1 MGHSVSAERDRAAS
15 SEMVR
20 CAEEFRLARES
31 IRRTVLLGVVSA
43 VVVPLFGGVG
53 SSGVLREVSNE
64 FDDSNA
70 VNEVNEVDD
79 SNEVNEV
86 NEVNDPPP
94 CCCCCCCRLEGMA
107 TGDPTAKL
115 CPGEAPITANTTAPA
130 LEVAL
135 EGRAILEELLL
146 PAEDVDWT
154 RATSLLV
161 AANAKTS
168 RICVWPLPI
177 STRLT
182 AYMHPSIFFRTLN
195 TTPLDPE
202 PNTPSSLKSAM

>member
-20 CAEEFRLARES
+20 CAEEEFRLARES
-31 IRRTVLLGVVSA
+31 MRRAVLLGVVST
-43 VVVPLFGGVG
+43 VVVPLFGGG
-53 SSGVLREVSNE
+53 GNSGVLREVSNE
-64 FDDSNA
+64 FDEFDGFDGFDGFDVFDEADEANEANDSND
-70 VNEVNEVDD
+70 N
-79 SNEVNEV
+79 
-86 NEVNDPPP
+86 PP
-94 CCCCCCCRLEGMA
+94 CCCRCCCCCRLEGMA

-115 CPGEAPITANTTAPA
+115 CPGEAPVTANITAPA
-130 LEVAL
+130 LEVALEAAL

-168 RICVWPLPI
+168 RICV
-177 STRLT
+177 
-182 AYMHPSIFFRTLN
+182 
-195 TTPLDPE
+195 
-202 PNTPSSLKSAM
+202 